1 MHAANDSPIRL
12 LLADSSAIKVTV
24 IYEDFLS
31 GARARNFAERLG
43 DGLGS
48 RCPLSESM
56 WRSDLLD
63 SPSIA
68 LEAAKAA
75 EDCEY
80 LIISLRGDRV
90 LTSATRG
97 WIEALLNNGAATH
110 PNCVIALLG
119 SGDGTPRIL
128 DGNRKFLRD
137 VCAAN
142 RVEFCAHAGM
152 PWAGIAGTSFRGK
165 QGRSE
170 IDFSV
175 RRCLPAPLD
184 D

>member
-1 MHAANDSPIRL
+1 MNAMIDSPQSVRV
-12 LLADSSAIKVTV
+12 ADSAAIRVTV

-31 GARARNFAERLG
+31 GARAKRFAERLAE
-43 DGLGS
+43 GLDS
-48 RCPLSESM
+48 LCPLSESM

-63 SPSIA
+63 CPSIA
-68 LEAAKAA
+68 LEAATAA

-80 LIISLRGDRV
+80 LIVSLRGDRV
-90 LTSATRG
+90 LSPATSR
-97 WIEALLNNGAATH
+97 WIEAQLNGAAGRLA
-110 PNCVIALLG
+110 CVIALLG
-119 SGDGTPRIL
+119 SGDGTSRIME
-128 DGNRKFLRD
+128 GNRQYLRG

-152 PWAGIAGTSFRGK
+152 ASVERTIP
-165 QGRSE
+165 
-170 IDFSV
+170 DFSV

>member
-1 MHAANDSPIRL
+1 MNALIDSPTAP

-31 GARARNFAERLG
+31 GARARNFAERLA

-56 WRSDLLD
+56 WRCDLLD
-63 SPSIA
+63 SPPIA

-75 EDCEY
+75 EVCEY
-80 LIISLRGDRV
+80 LIVSLRGDRA

-110 PNCVIALLG
+110 PTCVIALLG
-119 SGDGTPRIL
+119 SGDGTPLIL
-128 DGNRKFLRD
+128 DGNRKFFRD

-142 RVEFCAHAGM
+142 RVEFCSHAGM
-152 PWAGIAGTSFRGK
+152 PSAGNAGTNFRGK
-165 QGRSE
+165 KDGSE
-170 IDFSV
+170 SDFSV